1 MALEGVLYLSDIW
14 HVISDI
20 SSTRIMRADMY
31 KGGRNM
37 KIGIEGERTEFK
49 KSTASLNDAIVSM
62 CAILNKHREG
72 ILYFGVDDKGNVV
85 SMDVSSETLK
95 KISRRIHEGVDPMPE
110 FHLNVMNDGRNDYI
124 EIPFH
129 GKNTPYSADGDFY
142 IRSGSENRKMR
153 SEQLIDLV
161 RSNSNNEG
169 WERALTKY
177 TADDIDEEL
186 LRYCYRSGVESGR
199 IKDEYDKEKLLS
211 KFNLLT
217 DGHLTNAGN
226 CLLSKHEPLILKLA
240 MFTTDERIG
249 FIDLDRFRG
258 NIIECIDEAML
269 YLRKNMRWGANF
281 SSTVRME
288 VPEVPIDA
296 IREIVLNSFVHADY
310 PRAANVSHQI
320 DISPSRIRIFN
331 PGRLPADI
339 VPEDS
344 LKGMGKSF
352 LRNPTIAEFLFRSNM
367 IEAFGTGFEKVISLC
382 RRNGTEYEYFND
394 TFGFSF
400 EFLRKIPYTT
410 ESVPIPI
417 GSELEVYKLLKN
429 DDSLTAEIIAKK
441 IGRDIRTVFRKI
453 EALKE
458 KGLIKR
464 EGNVRKGYWA
474 VLPAPFDIDTITR
487 DELPIRRRKKDDP
500 QVTFRETDE

>member
-1 MALEGVLYLSDIW
+1 
-14 HVISDI
+14 
-20 SSTRIMRADMY
+20 
-31 KGGRNM
+31 M
-37 KIGIEGERTEFK
+37 KIGIENERTEFK
-49 KSTASLNDAIVSM
+49 KSTAALNEAIVSM

-72 ILYFGVDDKGNVV
+72 TLYFGVDDKGNVV
-85 SMDVSSETLK
+85 GMDVSSETLK
-95 KISRRIHEGVDPMPE
+95 KIARKIHETVEPMPE
-110 FHLNVMNDGRNDYI
+110 FHLNVLNDGKNDYI

-129 GKNTPYSADGDFY
+129 GKNTPYSASGDFY
-142 IRSGSENRKMR
+142 IRGGSENRKMKH
-153 SEQLIDLV
+153 EQLIDLV
-161 RSNSNNEG
+161 RSNNNNEG

-186 LRYCYRSGVESGR
+186 LRYCYRSGAEAGR
-199 IKDEYDKEKLLS
+199 IKGEYDKERLLS
-211 KFNLLT
+211 KFNLLA

-240 MFTTDERIG
+240 MFATDARIS

-269 YLRKNMRWGANF
+269 YLKKNIRWGAEF
-281 SSTVRME
+281 SSIVRTE

-296 IREIVLNSFVHADY
+296 VREIVLNSFVHADY
-310 PRAANVSHQI
+310 PRAASISHQI
-320 DISPSRIRIFN
+320 DISPGRIRIFN
-331 PGRLPADI
+331 PGRLPLDI
-339 VPEDS
+339 VPEDC
-344 LKGMGKSF
+344 LNGKGKSL

-382 RRNGTEYEYFND
+382 RRDGTEYEYFND
-394 TFGFSF
+394 SHGFSF
-400 EFLRKIPYTT
+400 EFLRKIPYAA
-410 ESVPIPI
+410 ENVSVPT
-417 GSELEVYKLLKN
+417 GSELEVYKLLKQ
-429 DDSLTAEIIAKK
+429 DDSLTADIIAKK

-453 EALKE
+453 ESLKE

-474 VLPAPFDIDTITR
+474 ILPAPFDIDTIKR
-487 DELPIRRRKKDDP
+487 DDLPIRRRKKDDS